1 MENKKRKKI
10 SVVLPCLNE
19 EKTIGI
25 CIEKIKKAF
34 LKYNLDGEI
43 IVADNGS
50 TDRSVEIAKNAGAI
64 VVKEPKKGYGNAYHR
79 GIAEAKGDFIV
90 IADSDNTYD
99 FDEINKFIEPLEE
112 GYDLVIGNR
121 FAGMMDKKA
130 MSFLSKIG
138 NPILSGIMRLFFKS
152 KIHDSQCGM
161 RSFTRTAYNR
171 LNLQTRGMEYASE
184 MIVKAIWQNLKIKEV
199 PISYAPRVSKS
210 KLSPLRDGWR
220 HLKFML
226 LYTPNWLFLGPGIFL
241 FLIGLIL
248 LIAMTFGELRIGKI
262 ILHLH
267 PMFLGSLLV
276 LLGYQVFSFGILT
289 KIYAFSKGLM
299 PKSKLVDFYLK
310 HFSLEK
316 ILLLGLIIFL
326 IGFGLAL
333 SIFIVWA
340 RSGFG
345 ALFEIR
351 KSLTAITL
359 MILGIQIIFTG
370 FFYDIFLIGLRG
382 YK

>member
-1 MENKKRKKI
+1 MEKKPKI

-25 CIEKIKKAF
+25 CLEKIKKAF
-34 LKYNLDGEI
+34 IKFDLDGEI
-43 IVADNGS
+43 IVVDNGS
-50 TDRSVEIAKNAGAI
+50 TDKSAEIAKSFAVK
-64 VVKEPKKGYGNAYHR
+64 VVEEKNRGYGNAYHR
-79 GIAEAKGDFIV
+79 GIAEAKGDFI
-90 IADSDNTYD
+90 IIGDADDTYD
-99 FDEINKFIEPLEE
+99 FFEIDKFIQPLQE

-121 FAGMMDKKA
+121 FGGMMKKNA
-130 MSFLSKIG
+130 MGFLSKIG
-138 NPILSGIMRLFFKS
+138 NPILSGILRLFFKT
-152 KIHDSQCGM
+152 KIHDAHCGM
-161 RSFTRTAYNR
+161 RSFTRVAYDK
-171 LNLQTRGMEYASE
+171 LNLQTTGMEYASE
-184 MIVKAIWQNLKIKEV
+184 MVVKAIWQKLKIKEV
-199 PISYAPRVSKS
+199 PINYYPRVGES
-210 KLSPLRDGWR
+210 KLSPLKDGWR

-226 LYTPNWLFLGPGIFL
+226 LYAPNWLFLGPGIFI
-241 FLIGLIL
+241 FFIGLIL
-248 LIAMTFGELRIGKI
+248 LIAMTFGEIKIGKI

-276 LLGYQVFSFGILT
+276 LLGYQVFYFGLLT
-289 KIYAFSKGLM
+289 KLYGYSQKLM

-316 ILLLGLIIFL
+316 ILIIGLIIFL
-326 IGFGLAL
+326 IGLGLGI
-333 SIFIVWA
+333 SVYVIWA

-370 FFYDIFLIGLRG
+370 FFYNILRIGLRG
-382 YK
+382 HE